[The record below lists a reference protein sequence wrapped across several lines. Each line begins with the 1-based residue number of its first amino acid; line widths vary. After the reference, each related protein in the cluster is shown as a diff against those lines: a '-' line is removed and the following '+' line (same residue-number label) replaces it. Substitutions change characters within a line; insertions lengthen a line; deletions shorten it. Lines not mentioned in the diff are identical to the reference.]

1 MDSPYVWSGG
11 VQSGSSQS
19 AKMEVPAKNKSK
31 ESRLMLRNLRFR
43 SFAVALVS
51 VACLGTAGN
60 ASTDTDSGQR
70 NFRQFSVEPAINS
83 GSGATVYILTPIK
96 APFPSK
102 ANPDH
107 AVAPLYLPL
116 YPVTSTVPAFELN
129 CQPTNCDHV
138 NVLPF
143 PSVDYGALPGT
154 DKACVDF
161 NGGSP
166 CSLVEGHD
174 HLIGVAPTGDFN
186 VAWHVELV
194 VFTHAAFLDGK
205 INTRI
210 LTEDQIDALVK
221 SGDVIIIDTPVT
233 FNCSITSERT
243 YELGT
248 PVVIPFP

>member
-1 MDSPYVWSGG
+1 
-11 VQSGSSQS
+11 
-19 AKMEVPAKNKSK
+19 
-31 ESRLMLRNLRFR
+31 MLRTLRFR
-43 SFAVALVS
+43 SLALAIGS
-51 VACLGTAGN
+51 VACLGV
-60 ASTDTDSGQR
+60 ASHAVSAFDSGQR
-70 NFRQFSVEPAINS
+70 TFAQASVEPAVNS
-83 GSGATVYILTPIK
+83 ANGATVYLLTPIK

-102 ANPDH
+102 ANADH
-107 AVAPLYLPL
+107 ATAPLYLPV
-116 YPVTSTVPAFELN
+116 YPMTSTVPAFELN
-129 CQPTNCDHV
+129 CQPDNCDHV

-143 PSVDYGALPGT
+143 PSADYGALPGS

-161 NGGSP
+161 NGGNP

-174 HLIGVAPTGDFN
+174 HLIGVPPTGDFN

-210 LTEDQIDALVK
+210 TTLDQINALVK

-248 PVVIPFP
+248 PTVIPFP